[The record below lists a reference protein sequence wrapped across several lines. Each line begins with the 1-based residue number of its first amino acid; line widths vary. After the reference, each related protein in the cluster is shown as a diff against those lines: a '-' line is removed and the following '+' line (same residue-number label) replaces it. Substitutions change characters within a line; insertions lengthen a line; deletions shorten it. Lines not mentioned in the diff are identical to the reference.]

1 MLGMEIKLNKKR
13 IENKEDFSYED
24 FIYTLD
30 KYFKE
35 YGFEIIQV
43 DEARRYLGH
52 NHPDD
57 LSNLGII
64 RSHLIK
70 AKWFMQNLNYWYL
83 LDSDNNEDPN
93 NFIYEDIL
101 STLERRNKLL
111 WLDKNNIEV
120 KKGVNIF

>member
-1 MLGMEIKLNKKR
+1 
-13 IENKEDFSYED
+13 
-24 FIYTLD
+24 
-30 KYFKE
+30 
-35 YGFEIIQV
+35 
-43 DEARRYLGH
+43 
-52 NHPDD
+52 
-57 LSNLGII
+57 
-64 RSHLIK
+64 
-70 AKWFMQNLNYWYL
+70 MQNLNYWYL